1 MFEYLCTVVQLS
13 ITTGR
18 LKSRQQSWT
27 HTSKKRSL
35 TRTEAT
41 KAELKLSAF
50 VQKKAFNDNNT
61 AKAVWEQQKHL

>member
-1 MFEYLCTVVQLS
+1 MHGSTAKHNNRKAEKP
-13 ITTGR
+13 TTK
-18 LKSRQQSWT
+18 LDT
-27 HTSKKRSL
+27 YIKKQKPNKNK
-35 TRTEAT
+35 EAT